1 MLRFIIMVQENLFS
15 KHRRDY
21 TKLTLSKSE
30 LRASPFQQ
38 FQNWFHD
45 IEELDNSAPNAMT
58 LSTSTLNGK
67 PSSRIV
73 LLKSYDN
80 DGFVFFTNYDSR
92 KGKELIE
99 NPQASLLFY
108 WIELER
114 EVRIEGNVQ
123 KVTREESLTYFHN
136 RPRESQLGAWA
147 SLQSRPLEN
156 REELDQRYSDYEK
169 QFKEKDIPLPNNWGG
184 FRLIP
189 SSFEFFQGRSSRL
202 HDRFLYQKEDKGTWE
217 IVRLNP

>member
-1 MLRFIIMVQENLFS
+1 MVQENLFS